1 METAARK
8 TKAGTRSA
16 RRVFSACCAF
26 TVSRNSGGC
35 NDGRTAEGFVVKP
48 ASTHGDLLAYTGNCR
63 SFKYEN
69 KLF

>member
-1 METAARK
+1 MKTAAGSK
-8 TKAGTRSA
+8 KAGARSS
-16 RRVFSACCAF
+16 RRVFSNCCAF
-26 TVSRNSGGC
+26 TVPRHSGGC